1 MRFTLLTLT
10 ALAACV
16 SHTLADTTT
25 VAPPPRGVSGHTAVV
40 ANNTV
45 FIQGGLNKDGTVS
58 TVSYAIILDAT
69 HSLANATWQDTTT
82 IAGFTPRDFGI
93 AVAGSDSV
101 VTCGTQDG
109 AGAAITCDQFST
121 YAYNLT
127 KHNDALTT
135 GGGNKFGMAVAVA
148 TKTGKS
154 YITGGSDGT
163 NFLNTMYV
171 MDTLNI
177 TSAPSWTAGTVMPTA
192 LKSHAATWVGGS
204 VNGIVV
210 VGGMVSAT
218 LPFTMNSAYIYNGT
232 WSTKSVDVAQM
243 GSNFVRYGH
252 TAVSDNNGN
261 IYLFGGFNAASGVP
275 LNDHYVLNTN
285 NPTWAW
291 QKFTDGPEA
300 RGFHSATLLPDGTIL
315 YMFGQ
320 TGADKSTASTT
331 YFTYNTGSNAWS
343 LTTNVP
349 TITVTTRS
357 PNIPPPPPPVTASP
371 NANPSSSGNN
381 PNAPNSSGSNGG
393 SGSSSSSTTLKVP
406 VIAGIAAG
414 GVVLL
419 FLIILLIILIRR
431 RRNRRGAVRHY
442 PSDPVS
448 KKKEMKMAGP
458 TFDDD
463 EKAKNARAFMIQRPP
478 SVYIEDDRDAESD
491 LPHPHY
497 KSQYYGDQPP
507 SHSGRDSVAE
517 YELRPTAFSRN
528 NLNTLSTVSSVAE
541 RRRFVEEQQRQFLEG
556 HENAYNSPPPFDP
569 SSDYPPNSSRDERQS
584 EYDDYH
590 EETLEELAGAR
601 GSTATSTTAGPR
613 YPRTN
618 LPNRQGPRSQYEH
631 PADDYFQ

>member
-16 SHTLADTTT
+16 SRSLADTTT
-25 VAPPPRGVSGHTAVV
+25 FAPAPKGVTGHTAVV

-45 FIQGGLNKDGTVS
+45 FIQGGQNKDGTVS
-58 TVSYAIILDAT
+58 SVSYAIILDAQ
-69 HSLANATWQDTTT
+69 HSLGPNAVWQDTTA
-82 IAGFTPRDFGI
+82 ISNFAPRDFGI

-101 VTCGTQDG
+101 VTCGSQDG
-109 AGAAITCDQFST
+109 TQAAQLTCDQLST

-127 KHNDALTT
+127 KPTASLTT
-135 GGGNKFGMAVAVA
+135 GGNNKFNMAVAVA
-148 TKTGKS
+148 SNGKS

-163 NFLNTMYV
+163 NSFNTMFV
-171 MDTLNI
+171 MNTL
-177 TSAPSWTAGTVMPTA
+177 SANSTPSWTAGAAMPA
-192 LKSHAATWVGGS
+192 VFKSHTATWVDGT
-204 VNGIVV
+204 VNGIVIA
-210 VGGMVSAT
+210 GGLTTGDVAFPLSSVY
-218 LPFTMNSAYIYNGT
+218 LYKNSAWNTTATPVGAAEIGAN
-232 WSTKSVDVAQM
+232 
-243 GSNFVRYGH
+243 NNVRRGH
-252 TAVSDNNGN
+252 TAVSDGKGK
-261 IYLFGGFNAASGVP
+261 IYLYGGISQITNVALS
-275 LNDHYVLNTN
+275 DHYVLDTTS
-285 NPTWAW
+285 PQWVW
-291 QKFTDGPEA
+291 QKLPDGPEPRA
-300 RGFHSATLLPDGTIL
+300 FHTATLLPDGTIF
-315 YMFGQ
+315 YVFGQ
-320 TGADKSTASTT
+320 TGADKNSVAST
-331 YFTYNTGSNAWS
+331 YFTYNIGANAWGTA
-343 LTTNVP
+343 TTFP
-349 TITVTTRS
+349 TMNVTTRS

-541 RRRFVEEQQRQFLEG
+541 RRRFVEEQQRQYLEG

-590 EETLEELAGAR
+590 EETFRTAR
-601 GSTATSTTAGPR
+601 ARDRSTSIPPMTTSNKR
-613 YPRTN
+613 
-618 LPNRQGPRSQYEH
+618 L
-631 PADDYFQ
+631 